1 MARKA
6 LTDRTLK
13 SLKPAARGKHYDL
26 WDAVVPGLGV
36 RVSDTG
42 TKTFVLMKRYGD
54 SKNPT
59 RGRVFRTLRV
69 TSKIT
74 SGSAGPAYCHPV
86 GRRGRDFESAGRA
99 CSPDHLAGHL
109 VRDSAS
115 AALASDRPGS
125 AGRLGLHCSFFGAF
139 LFE

>member
-1 MARKA
+1 MARKT

-59 RGRVFRTLRV
+59 RGRLGMYGA
-69 TSKIT
+69 IT
-74 SGSAGPAYCHPV
+74 SMMPARKLGIGKSYWREESIPVRGETPAGS
-86 GRRGRDFESAGRA
+86 
-99 CSPDHLAGHL
+99 
-109 VRDSAS
+109 
-115 AALASDRPGS
+115 
-125 AGRLGLHCSFFGAF
+125 
-139 LFE
+139 

>member
-1 MARKA
+1 MARKT

-36 RVSDTG
+36 RVSDTS

-59 RGRVFRTLRV
+59 RGRLGIYGAITLDDARTKARHWQSLLERK
-69 TSKIT
+69 SI
-74 SGSAGPAYCHPV
+74 PAV
-86 GRRGRDFESAGRA
+86 RR
-99 CSPDHLAGHL
+99 
-109 VRDSAS
+109 SAS
-115 AALASDRPGS
+115 GKLNCAS
-125 AGRLGLHCSFFGAF
+125 GRIPSVPSLSSS
-139 LFE
+139 